1 MGCFPKPS
9 LLLQP
14 PTLSFPSSPHG
25 LHLPGRSWHLF
36 GGREG
41 WTLST
46 PVLGVIIPRGPMS
59 DSWLTGRK
67 GGKTEG
73 QKEGGRER
81 EGRRKR
87 GKRQAVISVGETT

>member
-1 MGCFPKPS
+1 
-9 LLLQP
+9 
-14 PTLSFPSSPHG
+14 
-25 LHLPGRSWHLF
+25 
-36 GGREG
+36 
-41 WTLST
+41 
-46 PVLGVIIPRGPMS
+46 MS

>member
-1 MGCFPKPS
+1 MVCTC
-9 LLLQP
+9 QR
-14 PTLSFPSSPHG
+14 G
-25 LHLPGRSWHLF
+25 LGTCLGEGRV
-36 GGREG
+36 GP
-41 WTLST
+41 ST

-67 GGKTEG
+67 GGKMEG

-87 GKRQAVISVGETT
+87 GKRQAVISVGQTT